1 MRHIP
6 CILMT
11 VGITLVAE
19 VAAASLLVLLD
30 YLLLPSGTLYPWGAA
45 VGETT
50 GNMMLPAIMLC
61 VFALSRRT
69 TVFAGLA
76 LFCCPG
82 FAYLVYLGHIA
93 DHAPAGEATFGA
105 ISMLVGS
112 AVAIPVIV
120 LRMRGRWK
128 Y

>member
-30 YLLLPSGTLYPWGAA
+30 YLLLSSGTLYPWGAA

-50 GNMMLPAIMLC
+50 GNMMVPAIMVC
-61 VFALSRRT
+61 VFALFRYT
-69 TVFAGLA
+69 TVFAGLI

-82 FAYLVYLGHIA
+82 LAYLVYSGSIVT
-93 DHAPAGEATFGA
+93 HASVGVATFQA
-105 ISMLVGS
+105 ISVLVGS
-112 AVAIPVIV
+112 AAAIPVVV

-128 Y
+128 S